1 MTTPS
6 NPFDALMA
14 SLDPPMVV
22 VTAAAGGERSGCL
35 VGFHS
40 QSSIAPARSC
50 VWLSKANRT
59 YEVALLATHLGI
71 HLLTETDRPL
81 AALFGGVSGDVV
93 DKFAAVDVDAGPD
106 GVPVLASCPHRLVV
120 RKTAV
125 LDEGGDHVCFVTQP
139 VDAVTAGP
147 FTPLRLSAV
156 ADLHAGHAAGDSPHW
171 PVERPRD
178 A

>member
-40 QSSIAPARSC
+40 QSSIEPARSC

-71 HLLTETDRPL
+71 HLLTEADRPL

-147 FTPLRLSAV
+147 FRPLRLSAV
-156 ADLHAGHAAGDSPHW
+156 ADLHAGHEPGDSPHW
-171 PVERPRD
+171 PVERTRD